1 MLDIP
6 WKLKPSENLVTE
18 KDNELAISGDVKITK
33 TGDAAE
39 QTQASPTDLIFTIKT
54 VTQDNLSVQLGFI
67 LYKTSCFVSK
77 LQTL

>member
-6 WKLKPSENLVTE
+6 WKVKPSENLVTE
-18 KDNELAISGDVKITK
+18 KDNELAISGDVKITQDD
-33 TGDAAE
+33 GAAML
-39 QTQASPTDLIFTIKT
+39 SPTDLIFTIKT
-54 VTQDNLSVQLGFI
+54 VTQDNLSVRLGFI